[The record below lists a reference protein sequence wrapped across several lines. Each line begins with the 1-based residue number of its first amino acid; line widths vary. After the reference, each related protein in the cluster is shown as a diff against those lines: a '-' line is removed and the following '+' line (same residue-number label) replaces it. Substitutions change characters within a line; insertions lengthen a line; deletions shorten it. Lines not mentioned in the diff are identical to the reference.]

1 MRNIIYLIIFL
12 IIFILVELFILWLWM
27 PLSDGTSTENM
38 ELSSKEKIFFTNLEK
53 KTNLYKIIVTKSAK
67 YKGRFTLDKYEYDI
81 KIFQPFDLYTWRS
94 LSRNI
99 LNEFC
104 DSKLVVGN
112 DKYNINFYV
121 NVILP
126 DKSKENTNIGYKGYF
141 STCNFTR
148 NNPYL

>member
-1 MRNIIYLIIFL
+1 MKNLIYLIIFL
-12 IIFILVELFILWLWM
+12 IIFILVGLFILWLWM
-27 PLSDGTSTENM
+27 PLSDGTSTENI

-53 KTNLYKIIVTKSAK
+53 KTNLSKIIVTKSAT
-67 YKGRFTLDKYEYDI
+67 YKGRFTLDRYEYTI
-81 KIFQPFDLYTWRS
+81 GIFQPFDLYTWQS

-112 DKYNINFYV
+112 AKYYIDFYV

-126 DKSKENTNIGYKGYF
+126 DKSKENMSIGYKGYF
-141 STCNFTR
+141 STCNFTK
-148 NNPYL
+148 NNP